1 MLLRSRNDVQSDQK
15 KKKKDAI
22 HISVAEILSIFILLL
37 M

>member
-1 MLLRSRNDVQSDQK
+1 MLLRARNDVQSD

-22 HISVAEILSIFILLL
+22 HISVAEIFSIFILLL